1 MQRLLCVKFQQQ
13 PGKACQHYSVLFYTS
28 FRSEYDDLVT
38 NMPPLSD
45 TYTHD
50 LTPDISR
57 SYPVKEVARTYSSL
71 LERLFAGKVESLH
84 YVKHWQNCLDCLMGL
99 TGCPLVE
106 VELLEALVAR
116 CSTD

>member
-1 MQRLLCVKFQQQ
+1 
-13 PGKACQHYSVLFYTS
+13 
-28 FRSEYDDLVT
+28 
-38 NMPPLSD
+38 MPPLSD

-50 LTPDISR
+50 LTPDISQ

-71 LERLFAGKVESLH
+71 LERLFAEKVESLH
-84 YVKHWQNCLDCLMGL
+84 YVKHWQYCLDCLMGL